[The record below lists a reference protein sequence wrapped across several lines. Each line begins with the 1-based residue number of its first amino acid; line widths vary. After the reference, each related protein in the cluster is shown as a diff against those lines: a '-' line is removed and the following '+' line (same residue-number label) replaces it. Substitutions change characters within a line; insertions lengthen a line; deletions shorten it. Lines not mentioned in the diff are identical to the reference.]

1 MVGGTSAGAQGD
13 SGHLQSYNVDSSA
26 PLDSGVILIMS
37 NGVDS
42 GRRRF
47 LTASTVVVG
56 GAGAVVGAVP
66 FVAAW
71 LPSARAKAIGAPVE
85 IDISKLQPGGRVT
98 VKWRGKP
105 VWVVRRDRQ
114 ALDALPALDGGLRDP
129 ASDEEQQPDYAKN
142 EHRSIK
148 PEYVVLVGICT
159 HLGCSPAYVTAADVH
174 DLGSDWQGGF
184 FCPCHGSK
192 FDLAGRVF
200 ANVPA
205 PTNLP
210 VPPHRYVN
218 DTTIIVGEDQG
229 AA

>member
-1 MVGGTSAGAQGD
+1 
-13 SGHLQSYNVDSSA
+13 
-26 PLDSGVILIMS
+26 MS

-56 GAGAVVGAVP
+56 GVGAVAGAVP

-98 VKWRGKP
+98 VEWRGKP
-105 VWVVRRDRQ
+105 VWVVRRSDDVL
-114 ALDALPALDGGLRDP
+114 AVLPGLDDGLRDP
-129 ASDEEQQPDYAKN
+129 GSEEEQQPDYARN
-142 EHRSIK
+142 EYRSIK
-148 PEYVVLVGICT
+148 PEYLVLVGICT
-159 HLGCSPAYVTAADVH
+159 HLGCSPAYVTTSGPHA
-174 DLGSDWQGGF
+174 LGNDWKGGF
-184 FCPCHGSK
+184 FCPCHGSR

-200 ANVPA
+200 KNVPA

-210 VPPHRYVN
+210 VPPHTYLD
-218 DTTIIVGEDQG
+218 DTTILIGVDPEV
-229 AA
+229 AS